1 MSYLSDGPF
10 NYNRFNAMD
19 QAYKNLYEKKA
30 KPDFLDM
37 DKDGNKKES
46 MKKAIKD
53 KEVKEWIE
61 SQVQGGHDLSEYTY
75 DQVKD
80 IFTEGGMPPWLKG
93 KEEGGDD
100 DKKDD
105 KKSDKKEGK
114 KKDKCD
120 CKEEVLEYL
129 VQEGFASNEVSA
141 EVLYNHMS
149 EGWRDHLE
157 EIYKGKHGMDD
168 KEYMNSRSDA
178 GKQIM
183 GDAKS
188 SGAEYSHR
196 SYSGVGKP
204 AKPGERQTHQG
215 KMTPADRNELAI
227 RKNALKKKG

>member
-157 EIYKGKHGMDD
+157 GISEGYGKKMKKD
-168 KEYMNSRSDA
+168 K
-178 GKQIM
+178 K
-183 GDAKS
+183 
-188 SGAEYSHR
+188 
-196 SYSGVGKP
+196 
-204 AKPGERQTHQG
+204 
-215 KMTPADRNELAI
+215 
-227 RKNALKKKG
+227 

>member
-37 DKDGNKKES
+37 DK
-46 MKKAIKD
+46 
-53 KEVKEWIE
+53 EVKEWIE

-75 DQVKD
+75 EQVKD
-80 IFTEGGMPPWLKG
+80 IFTEGGMPPWLKD

-157 EIYKGKHGMDD
+157 DVSEGYGKKMKKD
-168 KEYMNSRSDA
+168 K
-178 GKQIM
+178 K
-183 GDAKS
+183 
-188 SGAEYSHR
+188 
-196 SYSGVGKP
+196 
-204 AKPGERQTHQG
+204 
-215 KMTPADRNELAI
+215 
-227 RKNALKKKG
+227 

>member
-19 QAYKNLYEKKA
+19 QAYKDLYEKKS

-53 KEVKEWIE
+53 KEVNEWIE
-61 SQVQGGHDLSEYTY
+61 SQVQEGHDLSEYTY

-141 EVLYNHMS
+141 EVLYIHMS

-157 EIYKGKHGMDD
+157 DVSEGYKSLPTSKMARQSGRAFD
-168 KEYMNSRSDA
+168 KEQDA
-178 GKQIM
+178 VKA
-183 GDAKS
+183 GDE
-188 SGAEYSHR
+188 SGANKQMQR
-196 SYSGVGKP
+196 RIAMMNP
-204 AKPGERQTHQG
+204 QG
-215 KMTPADRNELAI
+215 
-227 RKNALKKKG
+227 RKAQLKK

>member
-53 KEVKEWIE
+53 KEVNEWIE
-61 SQVQGGHDLSEYTY
+61 SQVQEGHDLSEYTY
-75 DQVKD
+75 EQVKD

-114 KKDKCD
+114 KKDKCE

-141 EVLYNHMS
+141 EALYNHMS

-157 EIYKGKHGMDD
+157 GVSEGYKSLPKSKMASQAGRAYD
-168 KEYMNSRSDA
+168 KENDAARAGNEAEVNKQMQRRISMNNPA
-178 GKQIM
+178 GRKTQL
-183 GDAKS
+183 
-188 SGAEYSHR
+188 
-196 SYSGVGKP
+196 
-204 AKPGERQTHQG
+204 
-215 KMTPADRNELAI
+215 RNS
-227 RKNALKKKG
+227 K